1 MIKIPFIYI
10 VAIGMLAVG
19 CQKSGLGDGFDNNI
33 LTPDSSYLRQYI
45 GYEGTSTTEVANEK
59 YEYDAELRL
68 KSIISW
74 RRTLDIVTS
83 QMNQY
88 RDTITFHYNGSS
100 QTPIGY
106 KSSWNQYDDAN
117 TLLTYGGS
125 IRRVGYTSDGK
136 ISYDTTVSQTSGNI
150 SYRRFVYESA
160 SLIKEYR
167 KSSAA
172 GAESEIVLNL
182 ISLPGNKW
190 EQFFNGVKNV
200 ECTLDDK
207 KHPFKKLQPV
217 ASFFDVNYPYP
228 NDLVLTG
235 PSKNNILAFKLY
247 SAASSTLLFE
257 MNNTYTYRSDGYPVT
272 VSKMYTIPFNWH
284 VTGKFFYY

>member
-1 MIKIPFIYI
+1 MIKIPFLYI

-19 CQKSGLGDGFDNNI
+19 CQKSGLGDGSDNNI
-33 LTPDSSYLRQYI
+33 LTTDSSYLRQYI

-74 RRTLDIVTS
+74 RKNLDIVTS
-83 QMNQY
+83 QMRQY
-88 RDTITFHYNGSS
+88 RDTIIFHYDGSS

-106 KSSWNQYDDAN
+106 NSSLAQYDDAN

-125 IRRVGYTSDGK
+125 IRRVGYTGDGK
-136 ISYDTTVSQTSGNI
+136 VSYDTTVSQTSGNI

-172 GAESEIVLNL
+172 GVESEIILNL
-182 ISLPGNKW
+182 VSLPGNKL

-207 KHPFKKLQPV
+207 KHPFKKLRPISV
-217 ASFFDVNYPYP
+217 FFDVNYPYP
-228 NDLVLTG
+228 NDLVLFG

-272 VSKMYTIPFNWH
+272 VSKMYTMPFNWH